1 VAGDVDRADRRDHVL
16 RVGRVVAV
24 LRQVFGFMLWMAT
37 LSPGVARTQR
47 ALSGVDG
54 IPSVPPRSEPPGGQD
69 VSQRERSAI
78 EPDAVAAA
86 IERTRRNRSAFA
98 ELYDAYFAR
107 VYGYVATRLGSRS
120 DAEDVVADTFVRA
133 LDALPRFEYRGPGS
147 FAAWLFRIAHN
158 RVLTES
164 AKHRHLADL
173 DPDAVTGR
181 RASLVDQSPEA
192 TLEQAEDAQLI
203 RRLIQSL
210 SPRRQEVVTL
220 RFFGGLR
227 NREIAQVLGLD
238 ERTVASH
245 LCRALDD
252 LRTKYLDATE

>member
-1 VAGDVDRADRRDHVL
+1 
-16 RVGRVVAV
+16 
-24 LRQVFGFMLWMAT
+24 MAT
-37 LSPGVARTQR
+37 QSSDAVRPRR
-47 ALSGVDG
+47 ALSDVDD
-54 IPSVPPRSEPPGGQD
+54 IPDGPRRSEPPGGQD

-86 IERTRRNRSAFA
+86 IERARRDRSAFA

-107 VYGYVATRLGSRS
+107 VYGYVAARLGSRS

-158 RVLTES
+158 RALTES
-164 AKHRHLADL
+164 AKRRHQVDL
-173 DPDAVTGR
+173 DADAVAGR
-181 RASLVDQSPEA
+181 PGSLVDRSPEA
-192 TLEQAEDAQLI
+192 GVEQAEDAHLI

-227 NREIAQVLGLD
+227 NREIAEVLGLD

-245 LCRALDD
+245 LCRALDE
-252 LRTKYLDATE
+252 LRTKYRDAAD

>member
-1 VAGDVDRADRRDHVL
+1 
-16 RVGRVVAV
+16 
-24 LRQVFGFMLWMAT
+24 
-37 LSPGVARTQR
+37 
-47 ALSGVDG
+47 LSGVDG
-54 IPSVPPRSEPPGGQD
+54 IANISRRLGPSGGENA
-69 VSQRERSAI
+69 SQRERSAI

-86 IERTRRNRSAFA
+86 IERARRDRSAFA
-98 ELYDAYFAR
+98 DLYDVYFAR
-107 VYGYVATRLGSRS
+107 VYGYVAARMDSRP

-164 AKHRHLADL
+164 AKNRHPIDL
-173 DPDAVTGR
+173 NPDAVSGR
-181 RASLVDQSPEA
+181 TASLVDQSPEA
-192 TLEQAEDAQLI
+192 TLEQSEDAQLI
-203 RRLIQSL
+203 RRLIRSL

-227 NREIAQVLGLD
+227 NREIAEVLGLD

-245 LCRALDD
+245 LCRALDE
-252 LRTKYLDATE
+252 LRTKYLDVAE